1 MENAFAF
8 APSQTMTRR
17 FAFFSDGKKGRL
29 LLVNIIAILFIA
41 IFILIVIR
49 RGENDKSEERVR
61 KKHNLPTRV
70 ISRTEIFLLGEK
82 KT

>member
-1 MENAFAF
+1 MI
-8 APSQTMTRR
+8 
-17 FAFFSDGKKGRL
+17 
-29 LLVNIIAILFIA
+29 NIIAILFIA

-70 ISRTEIFLLGEK
+70 ISPTEDEKVIREK
-82 KT
+82 KKRKDERKRKKYKEKI